1 MKSNKKTDQKR
12 YHITITDLYTGAT
25 ITDTDSGAII
35 GAIDSADRIQ
45 GVAAVCCNTS
55 RLINVIET
63 AEKVVKNCKSEVVK
77 DVVSDILKGEED
89 DE

>member
-35 GAIDSADRIQ
+35 GAIDCDDRVQ
-45 GVAAVCCNTS
+45 GVGAVCCNKSILMQVINTADGVITS
-55 RLINVIET
+55 
-63 AEKVVKNCKSEVVK
+63 CKKEVVK
-77 DVVSDILKGEED
+77 DFISDMLNED
-89 DE
+89 N